1 MTSDTRTEFGRKEN
15 HLVNA
20 TLIVDGVE
28 VNGVPCKIYLP
39 ERIDEKPYVI
49 IKPSEDDA
57 TDIMSSQSGSL
68 RAVVLG
74 FADKEELVI
83 DSPEV
88 YFDGMSKKFW
98 GSDISE
104 NTIPGE
110 PQDLHV
116 VRPIQLSEGSEKTQI
131 VFWVTPN
138 SFLSPSMGQLTSYSG
153 DLEYKRT
160 HNLNFTLRHNVSI
173 YFDKHFLSKTSE
185 NGDFIQW
192 GFLVACVETEI
203 PAIDASTIK
212 ETVLP
217 DVDDFLLIASF
228 VARQRTACLGWSA
241 SDGNS
246 LTNFYRGYYTFPKI
260 ETNTSVHDGVI
271 DPAKF
276 EEFMNTCYQ
285 AFVKY
290 ENKLALRNA
299 LFSLVPSNSLTLEVS
314 FLNMF
319 AGLETLILDF
329 KRQKSL
335 EFVLENDQWSSLKK
349 YLEKCIKNST
359 EPTLEAEQRKLLYS
373 KLDELNRVSL
383 REAFESFCQY
393 YSIQLEDLWPIFGKN
408 KLAGLSDIRNKFIHG
423 DPFGH
428 EMYDPIIL
436 AHQHL
441 KYVLERV
448 LIRIFQWNVDETRVS
463 PTYLSTNMIRFED
476 MLANQKKLSDFIYPE
491 FSLQSSTNSD

>member
-1 MTSDTRTEFGRKEN
+1 MNTKTRSEFSRKEN
-15 HLVNA
+15 HLVRA
-20 TLIVDGVE
+20 TLL
-28 VNGVPCKIYLP
+28 VNEFEINRVPCKVYLP

-49 IKPSEDDA
+49 LKPSETNA
-57 TDIMSSQSGSL
+57 ASIMASHSGSL
-68 RAVVLG
+68 HAVDLG
-74 FADKEELVI
+74 FTGKEELLI
-83 DSPEV
+83 ESPEV
-88 YFDGMSKKFW
+88 YFDGMSKKYW

-104 NTIPGE
+104 NIIPGE
-110 PQDLHV
+110 PQDLHIV
-116 VRPIQLSEGSEKTQI
+116 QPIHSVGDSENTQI

-138 SFLSPSMGQLTSYSG
+138 SFLSPDMIQSASNTGNI
-153 DLEYKRT
+153 EYERISSSR
-160 HNLNFTLRHNVSI
+160 FTFRNNISAS
-173 YFDKHFLSKTSE
+173 FDKHFRSKTAE
-185 NGDFIQW
+185 NGDLIQW
-192 GFLVACVETEI
+192 DFLVACVETEV
-203 PAIDASTIK
+203 PAIDVSTIK
-212 ETVLP
+212 ETILP
-217 DVDDFLLIASF
+217 DIDDLLLIASF

-246 LTNFYRGYYTFPKI
+246 LTTFYRGYYTFPKI
-260 ETNTSVHDGVI
+260 KTKISIHDGVI
-271 DPAKF
+271 EPAKF
-276 EEFMNTCYQ
+276 EDFMNTCYQ
-285 AFVKY
+285 EFLKY
-290 ENKLALRNA
+290 ENKLAIRNA
-299 LFSLVPSNSLTLEVS
+299 IFSLVPSNSLTLEVS

-335 EFVLENDQWSSLKK
+335 EFVLQHDQWSSLKE
-349 YLEKCIKNST
+349 YLKKCIKNST

-383 REAFESFCQY
+383 REAFESFCEY

-423 DPFGH
+423 DPLGH

-448 LIRIFQWNVDETRVS
+448 LIRVLQWNVDETKVS

-476 MLANQKKLSDFIYPE
+476 MLADQRKLSDFVYPD

>member
-1 MTSDTRTEFGRKEN
+1 MNSNKRSEFGRKEN

-20 TLIVDGVE
+20 SLFVDGSE
-28 VNGVPCKIYLP
+28 INGVPCKVYLP

-49 IKPSEDDA
+49 LKPSETDA
-57 TDIMSSQSGSL
+57 ASIMASHSGTL
-68 RAVVLG
+68 HAVVLG
-74 FADKEELVI
+74 FTGKEELLI
-83 DSPEV
+83 ESPEV
-88 YFDGMSKKFW
+88 YFDGMSKKYW

-110 PQDLHV
+110 PQDFHI
-116 VRPIQLSEGSEKTQI
+116 VRPIHSGGESENTKI

-138 SFLSPSMGQLTSYSG
+138 SFLSPFMSQSVSYTG
-153 DLEYKRT
+153 NIEYERISSSR
-160 HNLNFTLRHNVSI
+160 FTFRSTISVS
-173 YFDKHFLSKTSE
+173 FDKHFRSKTAE
-185 NGDFIQW
+185 NGDLIQW
-192 GFLVACVETEI
+192 DFLVACVETEI
-203 PAIDASTIK
+203 PAIDANTIK

-217 DVDDFLLIASF
+217 DIDDFLLIASF

-246 LTNFYRGYYTFPKI
+246 LTTFYRGYYTFPKI
-260 ETNTSVHDGVI
+260 KTKTSIQDGLI
-271 DPAKF
+271 DPEKF
-276 EEFMNTCYQ
+276 EHFMNKCYEE
-285 AFVKY
+285 FLKY
-290 ENKLALRNA
+290 ENKLAIRNA
-299 LFSLVPSNSLTLEVS
+299 LFSLVPSQSLTLEVS

-335 EFVLENDQWSSLKK
+335 EFVLQHDQWSLLKE
-349 YLEKCIKNST
+349 YLKKCIKNST

-448 LIRIFQWNVDETRVS
+448 LIRIFQWNVDETKVS
-463 PTYLSTNMIRFED
+463 ATYLSTNMIRFED
-476 MLANQKKLSDFIYPE
+476 MLANQRKLADFIYPE
-491 FSLQSSTNSD
+491 FSLQTSTSSD